1 MKNTFISSVI
11 LWLITF
17 STFNFSLAA
26 NQNRSIHTNFKDSS
40 LKVDGKID
48 FEQQKITL
56 KEHSSEL
63 IKLRKQLTNV
73 ESKLTSSELKYD
85 SLLQKNLLINQNL
98 NTISKELGLKIDTT
112 TSVTKTQIE
121 KIDNSLQTNS
131 IYWVTGSVLIVLLGS
146 FMFLQ
151 INKSIKS
158 NKSDIET
165 QILKTKTAL
174 EEESL
179 KLDGQLVKIL
189 EQQIELIREKGNES
203 SAEDHSLV
211 LKIADRLT
219 AMETNHY
226 RMDPNTKGL
235 KQLKSAVKS
244 IKENYLAK
252 GYEIVEMLELEYN
265 EGMNVTANFIPSDSI
280 EVGKRII
287 TRVIKPQVNYNGKMI
302 QSAQIEVSI
311 GE

>member
-1 MKNTFISSVI
+1 MKNTFIPSLI
-11 LWLITF
+11 LWLISF
-17 STFNFSLAA
+17 STYNFSLAA
-26 NQNRSIHTNFKDSS
+26 NQNRSIHTISKDSS
-40 LKVDGKID
+40 IKVEGKID
-48 FEQQKITL
+48 FDQQKITL
-56 KEHSSEL
+56 KEHSIEIS
-63 IKLRKQLTNV
+63 KLKKQLKTV
-73 ESKLTSSELKYD
+73 ESKLTNSELKYD
-85 SLLQKNLLINQNL
+85 SLLQKTLLINQNL

-112 TSVTKTQIE
+112 TSATKNQID
-121 KIDNSLQTNS
+121 KIDNNLQTNS
-131 IYWVTGSVLIVLLGS
+131 VYWIAGSVLIVLLGS

-174 EEESL
+174 EVESL
-179 KLDGQLVKIL
+179 KLDGQLVRIL
-189 EQQIELIREKGNES
+189 EQQIELSREKGNES
-203 SAEDHSLV
+203 STEDHSLV

-265 EGMNVTANFIPSDSI
+265 EGMNVTANFIPSDTI

-287 TRVIKPQVNYNGKMI
+287 TRVIKPQVNFNGKMI

>member
-11 LWLITF
+11 LWLISF
-17 STFNFSLAA
+17 STYNFSLAA
-26 NQNRSIHTNFKDSS
+26 NQNRSIHTISKDSS
-40 LKVDGKID
+40 IKVEGKID
-48 FEQQKITL
+48 FDQQKITL
-56 KEHSSEL
+56 KEHSIEIS
-63 IKLRKQLTNV
+63 KLKKQLKTV
-73 ESKLTSSELKYD
+73 ESKLTNSELKYD
-85 SLLQKNLLINQNL
+85 SLLQKTLLINQNL

-112 TSVTKTQIE
+112 TSATKNQID
-121 KIDNSLQTNS
+121 KIDNNLQTNS
-131 IYWVTGSVLIVLLGS
+131 VYWIAGSVLIVLLGS

-203 SAEDHSLV
+203 STEDHSLV

-265 EGMNVTANFIPSDSI
+265 EGMNVTANFIPSDTI

-287 TRVIKPQVNYNGKMI
+287 TRVIKPQVNFNGKMI

>member
-1 MKNTFISSVI
+1 LAYIRKTHD
-11 LWLITF
+11 LF
-17 STFNFSLAA
+17 STTS
-26 NQNRSIHTNFKDSS
+26 SILIFIALLLVNAW
-40 LKVDGKID
+40 
-48 FEQQKITL
+48 ITL
-56 KEHSSEL
+56 TYTR
-63 IKLRKQLTNV
+63 I
-73 ESKLTSSELKYD
+73 
-85 SLLQKNLLINQNL
+85 
-98 NTISKELGLKIDTT
+98 
-112 TSVTKTQIE
+112 TKTQIE

>member
-48 FEQQKITL
+48 LEQQKITL

-112 TSVTKTQIE
+112 TSATKTQIE